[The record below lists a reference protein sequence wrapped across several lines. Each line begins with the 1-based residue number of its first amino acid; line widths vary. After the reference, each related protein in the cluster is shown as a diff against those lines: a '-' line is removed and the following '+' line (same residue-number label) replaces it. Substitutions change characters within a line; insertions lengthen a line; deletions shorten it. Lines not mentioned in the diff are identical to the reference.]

1 MGIQWM
7 VRWWV
12 LIHCQI
18 MGTGLEVASNYKRE
32 TRTDT
37 SFSFKIKN

>member
-1 MGIQWM
+1 
-7 VRWWV
+7 
-12 LIHCQI
+12 

-37 SFSFKIKN
+37 SASLQNQKLTRRTGTQDFLE